1 MRLLH
6 VATIMGVRWDVLT
19 LSWPHMRVDEAFSQD
34 LELSISCFPEAGE
47 ARLHKFSHLMCS
59 LDDSILEGRAA
70 ER

>member
-6 VATIMGVRWDVLT
+6 VMTIMGVRWDVLT

-47 ARLHKFSHLMCS
+47 ARSHR
-59 LDDSILEGRAA
+59 E
-70 ER
+70 